1 MRKLMIVLLFALS
14 ASAAEPK
21 NVKLLTGLSELE
33 MQRTMNMMRSSL
45 GVHCDYC
52 HVIKGRWDFPSDEN
66 PRKDRAREM
75 IRMVADIN
83 RATFA
88 GHEVVSCFTCHRG
101 SVKPVN
107 LVTLPQTAPKYPT
120 PRPEQPQ
127 LADAKE
133 IVKKYAAVLGD
144 AALLKTPRVAKGERT
159 AFDQKVTP
167 FDVAEKGAKVHIIAV
182 DREQAFNGENGWWRD
197 QKECG
202 VMEPREVDL
211 VRALVAA
218 YAVVLPSDVGDNA
231 RTIAKEKIGDRDV
244 WVVERGTR
252 RFYFDVESG
261 LVVRAVTLTPSTVGT
276 IPQQTDFED
285 YRDAGGVKFPF
296 RIRVSLVDPWL
307 SATRQY
313 TSVKLGAEV
322 DDAMFEMPKPGS

>member
-1 MRKLMIVLLFALS
+1 MRKLIVVLAFAFS
-14 ASAAEPK
+14 ASAELK

-33 MQRTMNMMRSSL
+33 MQRTMNMMRASL

-52 HVIKGRWDFPSDEN
+52 HVIKGQWDFASDEN

-101 SVKPVN
+101 SVTPVN
-107 LVTLPQTAPKYPT
+107 LVTLPQTAPKFPT
-120 PRPEQPQ
+120 PRPEKPQ

-133 IVKKYAAVLGD
+133 LVKKYAAVLGD
-144 AALLKTPRVAKGERT
+144 AALLKTPRVTKGERT

-167 FDVAEKGAKVHIIAV
+167 FDLVEKGAKIHINAAE
-182 DREQAFNGENGWWRD
+182 REQAFNGESGWWRNE
-197 QKECG
+197 KESG
-202 VMEPREVDL
+202 VMAPREVDL
-211 VRALVAA
+211 VRALASA
-218 YAVVLPSDVGDNA
+218 YAVVLPSDIGDYA
-231 RTIAKEKIGDRDV
+231 RTVAKEKIGDREV

-252 RFYFDVESG
+252 HFYFDVDSG
-261 LVVRAVTLTPSTVGT
+261 LLVRAVTLTPTPVGT
-276 IPQQTDFED
+276 VPQQTDFED

-322 DDAMFEMPKPGS
+322 DDAQFEKPKG

>member
-1 MRKLMIVLLFALS
+1 MRKLMIVVLFALS
-14 ASAAEPK
+14 ASAEPK
-21 NVKLLTGLSELE
+21 NVKLLTGLSEVD
-33 MQRTMNMMRSSL
+33 MQRTMNLMRSSL

-52 HVIKGRWDFPSDEN
+52 HVIKKQWDFPSDEN

-107 LVTLPQTAPKYPT
+107 LVTLPQTAPKFPT

-127 LADAKE
+127 LDDAKE

-144 AALLKTPRVAKGERT
+144 VAMLKTPRVLKGERT

-167 FDVAEKGAKVHIIAV
+167 FELVEKGAKVHIHAA
-182 DREQAFNGENGWWRD
+182 DREQVFNGESGWWRNE
-197 QKECG
+197 KESG
-202 VMEPREVDL
+202 VMAPREVDL
-211 VRALVAA
+211 VRVLVSA
-218 YAVVLPSDVGDNA
+218 YAIVLPADIGDNA
-231 RTIAKEKIGDRDV
+231 RTIAKEKINDREV
-244 WVVERGTR
+244 WVVENGTR
-252 RFYFDVESG
+252 RFYFDIESG
-261 LVVRAVTLTPSTVGT
+261 LLVRAVILTPSIAGT

-296 RIRVSLVDPWL
+296 RTRLSLVDPWL

-313 TSVKLGAEV
+313 TSVTLGAVV
-322 DDAMFEMPKPGS
+322 DDSQFEMPSTKP